1 MTASG
6 PIILALLAAGVA
18 YLGLAAF
25 VWSNR
30 QAVGA
35 YQLIVM
41 LLSVKIWCI
50 CYALELGSRSVET
63 AQWWAGLKYVGIVL
77 LPPALW
83 SYVQAYTGRRQL
95 SRRAFGLLMIH
106 PIVLLTL
113 LAVPATHDLI
123 QNYYPD
129 SGERPFLYGAPV
141 PVAGDLFVVHAIY
154 VSTLMLAAVFT
165 LLTRMARI
173 APRYR
178 RQGAILIVAS
188 LLPCVG
194 NAAWNIRWSEDF
206 ADPTPFLFL
215 VTGTVLVWGF
225 FWLRGLDLT
234 PIAQDLVVEQMAD
247 GVLVLD
253 VYNRVADVN
262 AAGVAIIG
270 RPRGLMIGRSASDVL
285 PGLSPLLDKAEIDT
299 LGTGR
304 VEDELRVPPSRE
316 VGVSLTG
323 VTDPMGRR
331 IARLAVLRDVTERNR
346 TERQLRELL
355 DEQTRLS
362 ETLRQS
368 LLPVSLPEVP
378 GLRLAARSVPSAR
391 GGGVGGDFYDV
402 HEVTDGVSAFV
413 LGDVSGK
420 GVHAAV
426 VTSMARYTVRTLSA
440 QGWTPREVLQ
450 QVNRALQTSSPFS
463 TDDGERFCTVVY
475 GQIVQLPA
483 DGHDLAGSPGQGVRL
498 TLTLGGHPPPLLRR
512 RDRTVEA
519 VGVPGTALGLLPTVD
534 VQEVTVELAS
544 GDVLLAYTD
553 GVTEARAGGVEFGE
567 ERLAAVLAAMRTD
580 HPVIPRDGRPGL
592 ADAVADAV
600 LAAVAEFSPERDDVA
615 LLVLAAT

>member
-1 MTASG
+1 VTMSAL
-6 PIILALLAAGVA
+6 IIMALLAAGVA

-41 LLSVKIWCI
+41 LLAVKVWCI
-50 CYALELGSRSVET
+50 CYALEIASRTVGT
-63 AQWWAGLKYVGIVL
+63 AQWWAGLKYVGIVM

-95 SRRAFGLLMIH
+95 SRRVFALLLIH
-106 PIVLLTL
+106 PIVILAL
-113 LAVPATHDLI
+113 LAVPSTHDRI
-123 QNYYPD
+123 QRYPARPDTLYGSPVPD
-129 SGERPFLYGAPV
+129 SGGPV
-141 PVAGDLFVVHAIY
+141 FWLHAAY
-154 VSTLMLAAVFT
+154 VSGLMLSAVFT
-165 LLTRMARI
+165 LMARMARI

-178 RQGAILIVAS
+178 RQGALLIVAS

-194 NAAWNIRWSEDF
+194 NAIWNLSGVGSIP
-206 ADPTPFLFL
+206 DPTPFLFL
-215 VTGTVLVWGF
+215 ITGTVLVWGF

-253 VYNRVADVN
+253 VYGRIADVN
-262 AAGVAIIG
+262 AAGVAIVG
-270 RPRGLMIGRSASDVL
+270 RPRGLLIGRSAADLL
-285 PGLSPLLDKAEIDT
+285 PGLSPLLDKAEVDT
-299 LGTGR
+299 TANGR
-304 VEDELRVPPSRE
+304 VEDELLIPPSQE
-316 VGVSLTG
+316 VSVSLTG
-323 VTDPMGRR
+323 VTDPMGRH
-331 IARLAVLRDVTERNR
+331 IARLAVFRDVTDRNR

-368 LLPVSLPEVP
+368 LLPRSLPDVP

-402 HEVTDGVSAFV
+402 HAVTEGVSAFV

-450 QVNRALQTSSPFS
+450 QLNRALLTS
-463 TDDGERFCTVVY
+463 TETAADDAERFCTVVY
-475 GQIVQLPA
+475 GQVIRPS
-483 DGHDLAGSPGQGVRL
+483 DDDLAGVRL
-498 TLTLGGHPPPLLRR
+498 TLTLGGHPPPLVRR
-512 RDRTVEA
+512 RDRTVTT
-519 VGVPGTALGLLPTVD
+519 VGIPGTALGLLPTVD
-534 VQEVTVELAS
+534 VQEVTVDLAPGEL
-544 GDVLLAYTD
+544 LLAYTD
-553 GVTEARAGGVEFGE
+553 GVTEARTDGQEFGE
-567 ERLAAVLAAMRTD
+567 ERLAAVLAAMESQ
-580 HPVIPRDGRPGL
+580 PVTPADGRPGL

-600 LAAVAEFSPERDDVA
+600 LDAVAEFSPERDDVA

>member
-1 MTASG
+1 MTMSG
-6 PIILALLAAGVA
+6 LIIMALLAAGVA

-41 LLSVKIWCI
+41 LLAVKVWCI
-50 CYALELGSRSVET
+50 CYALEIAGRTVAS
-63 AQWWAGLKYVGIVL
+63 AQWWAGLKYIGIVM

-95 SRRAFGLLMIH
+95 SRRTFGLLMIH
-106 PIVLLTL
+106 PVVVLTL

-123 QNYYPD
+123 QFYPAAPD
-129 SGERPFLYGAPV
+129 TLYGSPV
-141 PVAGDLFVVHAIY
+141 PKSGQLFWVHAAY
-154 VSTLMLAAVFT
+154 VSALMLSAVFA
-165 LLTRMARI
+165 LMARMARI

-178 RQGAILIVAS
+178 RQAGLLIVAS

-194 NAAWNIRWSEDF
+194 NAAWNLGWAGDI

-253 VYNRVADVN
+253 VYGRIADVN
-262 AAGVAIIG
+262 AAGVAIVG
-270 RPRGLMIGRSASDVL
+270 RPRGLLIGRSATDLL
-285 PGLSPLLDKAEIDT
+285 PGLSPLLDKAEVDT
-299 LGTGR
+299 TADGR
-304 VEDELRVPPSRE
+304 VEDELLLPPSQE
-316 VGVSLTG
+316 VSVSLTG

-331 IARLAVLRDVTERNR
+331 IARLAVLRDVTDRNR
-346 TERQLRELL
+346 TERQLRDLL

-368 LLPVSLPEVP
+368 LLPRSLPDVP

-402 HEVTDGVSAFV
+402 HGVSEGVSAFV

-450 QVNRALQTSSPFS
+450 QLNRALLTS
-463 TDDGERFCTVVY
+463 TETAADDAERFCTVVY
-475 GQIVQLPA
+475 GQVVERSP
-483 DGHDLAGSPGQGVRL
+483 DGRDGAGTPGIRL

-512 RDRTVEA
+512 RDRTVTA
-519 VGVPGTALGLLPTVD
+519 IGIPGTALGLLPTVD
-534 VQEVTVELAS
+534 VQEVTVDLAA

-553 GVTEARAGGVEFGE
+553 GVTEARANGEEFGE
-567 ERLAAVLAAMRTD
+567 ERLALVLSAVATE
-580 HPVIPRDGRPGL
+580 PVTPTGGRPGL

-600 LAAVAEFSPERDDVA
+600 LEAVAEFSPERDDVA